1 MLDLTISLLI
11 IILSIAFIYFIN
23 VMFTNFSEYK
33 KVIKSPD
40 DITIEHLKTDNV
52 VVLSREQCPYC
63 TKIKD
68 KLKEYTNYTIISYN
82 PDGSLEY
89 DSSFSNMSL
98 PERESI
104 TNTVN
109 KFIKDSK
116 DLGMFFPTVLYGS
129 ESIIG
134 LPTDNMINK
143 IFKKVV

>member
-1 MLDLTISLLI
+1 
-11 IILSIAFIYFIN
+11 
-23 VMFTNFSEYK
+23 MFTNFSEYK
-33 KVIKSPD
+33 KVIKNPD
-40 DITIEHLKTDNV
+40 DITIEPLKTDNV
-52 VVLSREQCPYC
+52 VILSREQCPYC

-89 DSSFSNMSL
+89 DSSFSKLSL

-104 TNTVN
+104 TNTVD

>member
-11 IILSIAFIYFIN
+11 IILSIVFIYFIN

-33 KVIKSPD
+33 KVIKNPD
-40 DITIEHLKTDNV
+40 DITIEPLKTDNV
-52 VVLSREQCPYC
+52 VILSREQCPYC

-89 DSSFSNMSL
+89 DSSFSKLSL

-104 TNTVN
+104 TNTVD